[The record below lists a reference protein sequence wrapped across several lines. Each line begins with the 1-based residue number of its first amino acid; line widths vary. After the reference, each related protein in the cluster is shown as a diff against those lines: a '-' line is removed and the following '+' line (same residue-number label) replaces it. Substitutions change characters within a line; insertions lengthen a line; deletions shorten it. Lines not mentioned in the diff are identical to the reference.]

1 MLATP
6 TGMCHKFINKFAERE
21 KIPEGTLCV
30 VCSDLASGIHY
41 SVPSCNGCK
50 TFFRRALV
58 NKQTFT
64 CQFSGDCVV
73 GKSVRCVCRSC
84 RLKKCFDVG
93 MDPKAIQHDRD
104 KIRYTK
110 ALKKK
115 KEEERRLKEQ
125 ADLPLKEEIGSP
137 NSAGSDQYVNTSTP
151 SSSTMMVIPE
161 LDNSAFDLES
171 QNDVKLL
178 VDDLM
183 RLEGKMLLVRRA
195 CRFIPHTS
203 ATSCMYNRCLFN
215 DYEWMRENSQPLYNT
230 TLSSQCTLESL
241 RLWFVRDLSL
251 MMEWGK
257 CLPIMDRLLLNDKL
271 ALMKAFAPI
280 FPLIQLAYYT
290 TSPEDNGIVI
300 KKEPDYD
307 SVEID
312 RLNYPDGTFIE
323 KVNDINHTEEMYTIL
338 IEGCFK
344 LMRRLQIKQHH
355 IVLYKMLLLHNPDAE
370 GLSSTGKK
378 TIEAER
384 LRLLSQLFLWISNE
398 RGNASQLLF
407 SNLLMMTATLNVSL
421 KVASFVRRV
430 FDINHIFNR
439 TNDLIDQLIIVGL

>member
-1 MLATP
+1 MP
-6 TGMCHKFINKFAERE
+6 NSKRE

-30 VCSDLASGIHY
+30 VCADLASGIHY

-84 RLKKCFDVG
+84 RLKKCFDMG

-115 KEEERRLKEQ
+115 KEEERRLREQ
-125 ADLPLKEEIGSP
+125 NELSLKEEIGSP
-137 NSAGSDQYVNTSTP
+137 NSAGSDPYVNTSTP

-161 LDNSAFDLES
+161 LDSSAFDHES

-183 RLEGKMLLVRRA
+183 RLEDKMLLIRRA
-195 CRFIPHTS
+195 CRFEPHTS
-203 ATSCMYNRCLFN
+203 ATSCMYNKCLFD
-215 DYEWMRENSQPLYNT
+215 DYEWMRENSQPMYNT

-280 FPLIQLAYYT
+280 FPLLQLAYYT
-290 TSPEDNGIVI
+290 TSPEDSGSGIVI
-300 KKEPDYD
+300 KQEPDCD
-307 SVEID
+307 PIIVD
-312 RLNYPDGTFIE
+312 RLNYPDGTYIE
-323 KVNDINHTEEMYTIL
+323 KVNDINNTEEMYTIL

-398 RGNASQLLF
+398 RGKSSQSLF
-407 SNLLMMTATLNVSL
+407 SNLLMMTATLN

>member
-1 MLATP
+1 MLS
-6 TGMCHKFINKFAERE
+6 K
-21 KIPEGTLCV
+21 
-30 VCSDLASGIHY
+30 
-41 SVPSCNGCK
+41 
-50 TFFRRALV
+50 
-58 NKQTFT
+58 
-64 CQFSGDCVV
+64 
-73 GKSVRCVCRSC
+73 
-84 RLKKCFDVG
+84 
-93 MDPKAIQHDRD
+93 
-104 KIRYTK
+104 
-110 ALKKK
+110 
-115 KEEERRLKEQ
+115 
-125 ADLPLKEEIGSP
+125 
-137 NSAGSDQYVNTSTP
+137 
-151 SSSTMMVIPE
+151 
-161 LDNSAFDLES
+161 
-171 QNDVKLL
+171 
-178 VDDLM
+178 
-183 RLEGKMLLVRRA
+183 
-195 CRFIPHTS
+195 
-203 ATSCMYNRCLFN
+203 CLFD
-215 DYEWMRENSQPLYNT
+215 DYEWMRENSQPLYST

-280 FPLIQLAYYT
+280 FPLLQLAYYT
-290 TSPEDNGIVI
+290 TSPEDGGNGMVI
-300 KKEPDYD
+300 KQEPECEP
-307 SVEID
+307 VIAD
-312 RLNYPDGTFIE
+312 RLNYPDGTYIE
-323 KVNDINHTEEMYTIL
+323 KVNDINNTEEMYTIL

-398 RGNASQLLF
+398 RGKASQSLF
-407 SNLLMMTATLNVSL
+407 SNLLMMTATLN

>member
-1 MLATP
+1 
-6 TGMCHKFINKFAERE
+6 
-21 KIPEGTLCV
+21 
-30 VCSDLASGIHY
+30 
-41 SVPSCNGCK
+41 
-50 TFFRRALV
+50 
-58 NKQTFT
+58 
-64 CQFSGDCVV
+64 
-73 GKSVRCVCRSC
+73 
-84 RLKKCFDVG
+84 
-93 MDPKAIQHDRD
+93 IQHDRD

-125 ADLPLKEEIGSP
+125 SELSLKEEVGSP
-137 NSAGSDQYVNTSTP
+137 NSATSDQYINTSTP
-151 SSSTMMVIPE
+151 SSSTMMIIPE

-183 RLEGKMLLVRRA
+183 RLEEKMHMVRRA
-195 CRFIPHTS
+195 CRFEPHTS
-203 ATSCMYNRCLFN
+203 ATSCMYNRCLFD
-215 DYEWMRENSQPLYNT
+215 DYEWMRENSQPLHTT
-230 TLSSQCTLESL
+230 TLPSQCTLESL

-280 FPLIQLAYYT
+280 FPLLQLAYYT

-300 KKEPDYD
+300 KQEPDCEQ
-307 SVEID
+307 VTID

-344 LMRRLQIKQHH
+344 LMRH
-355 IVLYKMLLLHNPDAE
+355 AE

-398 RGNASQLLF
+398 RGKASQLLF
-407 SNLLMMTATLNVSL
+407 SNLLMMTATLN